1 VALPGLPEQHVR
13 GTPSVS
19 VPGECL
25 ALDDTLHPAN
35 RRLYL
40 ARAVKHFIRGF
51 GIAWD
56 APALRNNGRFAPFA
70 WTGEA

>member
-1 VALPGLPEQHVR
+1 
-13 GTPSVS
+13 
-19 VPGECL
+19 
-25 ALDDTLHPAN
+25 
-35 RRLYL
+35 
-40 ARAVKHFIRGF
+40 VKHFIRGF